1 MKALR
6 LEEFGEDLGERELD
20 DPVPEGREV
29 LVRVLS
35 CGLCHSDLHFHEG
48 FFDLGGGQRLDVQN
62 VGVQLPAALGH
73 EVYGRIEGFGPDS
86 GLTDADTDRLV
97 IVFPWIGCGGWG
109 VRPARRANKWP
120 APAGGR

>member
-20 DPVPEGREV
+20 DPVPAGGEV

-48 FFDLGGGQRLDVQN
+48 FFDLGGGQHLDVQN
-62 VGVQLPAALGH
+62 LGVQLPAALGH
-73 EVYGRIEGFGPDS
+73 EVYGRIEDFRPES
-86 GLTDADTDRLV
+86 GLTDGDRERLV
-97 IVFPWIGCGGWG
+97 IVFPWLGGGGGEVWT
-109 VRPARRANKWP
+109 
-120 APAGGR
+120 AGR